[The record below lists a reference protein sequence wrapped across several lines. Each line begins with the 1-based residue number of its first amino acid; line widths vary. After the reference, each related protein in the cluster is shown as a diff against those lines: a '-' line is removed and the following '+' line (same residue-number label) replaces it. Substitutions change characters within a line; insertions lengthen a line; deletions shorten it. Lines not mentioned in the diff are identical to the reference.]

1 MRSGEFHQLLRK
13 LPVEFL
19 GSSRERKW
27 RGYGG
32 IFCFLGSLRNDS
44 RAYSVAV
51 DERKRQQESAF
62 AQQWH

>member
-19 GSSRERKW
+19 GSSRERKR

-32 IFCFLGSLRNDS
+32 IFCFLRL
-44 RAYSVAV
+44 
-51 DERKRQQESAF
+51 SAE
-62 AQQWH
+62 